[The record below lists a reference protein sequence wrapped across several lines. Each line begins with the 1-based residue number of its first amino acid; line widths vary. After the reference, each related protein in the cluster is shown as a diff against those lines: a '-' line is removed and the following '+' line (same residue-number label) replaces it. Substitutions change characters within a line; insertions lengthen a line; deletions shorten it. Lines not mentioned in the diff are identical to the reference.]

1 MKIDE
6 TKQIK
11 AVIFDMD
18 GVLLDSESVCDRCFE
33 QAAIEQN
40 IEDRKPIIE
49 DARGMGKPSF
59 MDFIAKTYGDKI
71 DTELL
76 WNRASELFHIVE
88 DKEGLSLLPFVKE
101 ILEYLKPNYKIA
113 LASSTRRSSVE
124 RQMKATGIWDFFDVT
139 VCGDDV
145 QNTKPSPEIYQKAVK
160 ELNLLPENC
169 LAVEDSLNGI
179 KSGTLAGLKVIMVPD
194 QVKPDEQIK
203 SLVWK
208 IFDSLEDLKSIL

>member
-160 ELNLLPENC
+160 DLNLLPENC
-169 LAVEDSLNGI
+169 LAIEDSLNGI
-179 KSGTLAGLKVIMVPD
+179 KSGTSAGLKVIMVPD
-194 QVKPDEQIK
+194 QVKPNEQIK

-208 IFDSLEDLKSIL
+208 IFDSLGELKSIL

>member
-145 QNTKPSPEIYQKAVK
+145 QNKKPSPEIYQKAVK
-160 ELNLLPENC
+160 DLNLLPENC
-169 LAVEDSLNGI
+169 LAIEDSLNGI
-179 KSGTLAGLKVIMVPD
+179 KSGTSAGLKVIMVPD
-194 QVKPDEQIK
+194 QVKPNDQIK

-208 IFDSLEDLKSIL
+208 IFDSLGELKSIL

>member
-1 MKIDE
+1 MKIGE

-160 ELNLLPENC
+160 DLNLLPENC
-169 LAVEDSLNGI
+169 LAIEDSLNGI
-179 KSGTLAGLKVIMVPD
+179 KSGTSAGLKVIMVPD
-194 QVKPDEQIK
+194 QVKPNDQIK

-208 IFDSLEDLKSIL
+208 IFDSLGELKSIL

>member
-1 MKIDE
+1 MKTEE

-18 GVLLDSESVCDRCFE
+18 GVLLDSESVCDRCFD

-49 DARGMGKPSF
+49 DARGMGKSSF

-88 DKEGLSLLPFVKE
+88 ETEGLKLLPFVKE

-160 ELNLLPENC
+160 DLNLLPENC

-179 KSGTLAGLKVIMVPD
+179 KSGTSAGLKVIMVPD

>member
-1 MKIDE
+1 MKTEE
-6 TKQIK
+6 TKQIE
-11 AVIFDMD
+11 AIIFDMD

-40 IEDRKPIIE
+40 IENRKPIIE
-49 DARGMGKPSF
+49 DARGMGKSSF
-59 MDFIAKTYGDKI
+59 LSFISKTYGDKI

-88 DKEGLSLLPFVKE
+88 DTEGLSLLPFVKE

-113 LASSTRRSSVE
+113 LASSTRRVSVE

-145 QNTKPSPEIYQKAVK
+145 QNTKPSPEIYQMAVK
-160 ELNLLPENC
+160 KLNLLPENC
-169 LAVEDSLNGI
+169 LAVEDSMNGI
-179 KSGTLAGLKVIMVPD
+179 KSATSAGLKVIMVID

-203 SLVWK
+203 SLTWK
-208 IFDSLEDLKSIL
+208 IFNSLENLKDFL

>member
-1 MKIDE
+1 
-6 TKQIK
+6 
-11 AVIFDMD
+11 
-18 GVLLDSESVCDRCFE
+18 
-33 QAAIEQN
+33 
-40 IEDRKPIIE
+40 
-49 DARGMGKPSF
+49 MGKPSF

-160 ELNLLPENC
+160 DLNLLPENC
-169 LAVEDSLNGI
+169 LAIEDSLNGI
-179 KSGTLAGLKVIMVPD
+179 KSGTSAGLKVIMVPD
-194 QVKPDEQIK
+194 QVKPNDQIK

-208 IFDSLEDLKSIL
+208 IFDSLGELKSIL

>member
-160 ELNLLPENC
+160 DLNLLPENC
-169 LAVEDSLNGI
+169 LAIEDSLNGI
-179 KSGTLAGLKVIMVPD
+179 KSGTSAGLKVIMVPD
-194 QVKPDEQIK
+194 QVKPNNQIK

>member
-145 QNTKPSPEIYQKAVK
+145 QNTKPSPEIYQKAIK
-160 ELNLLPENC
+160 DLNLLPENC
-169 LAVEDSLNGI
+169 LAIEDSFNGI
-179 KSGTLAGLKVIMVPD
+179 KSGTSAGLKVIMVPD

>member
-160 ELNLLPENC
+160 DLNLLPENC
-169 LAVEDSLNGI
+169 LAVEDSFNGI
-179 KSGTLAGLKVIMVPD
+179 KSGTSAGLKVIMVPD

>member
-88 DKEGLSLLPFVKE
+88 DKEGLSLLPFVNE

-160 ELNLLPENC
+160 DLNLLPENC
-169 LAVEDSLNGI
+169 LAVEDSFNGI
-179 KSGTLAGLKVIMVPD
+179 KSGTSAGLKVIMVPD

>member
-160 ELNLLPENC
+160 DLNLLPENC

-179 KSGTLAGLKVIMVPD
+179 KSGTSAGLKVIMVPD

>member
-49 DARGMGKPSF
+49 DARGMGKSSF

-160 ELNLLPENC
+160 DLNLLPENC
-169 LAVEDSLNGI
+169 LAIEDSLNGI
-179 KSGTLAGLKVIMVPD
+179 KSGTSAGLKVIMVPD
-194 QVKPDEQIK
+194 QVKPNDQIK

-208 IFDSLEDLKSIL
+208 IFDSLGDLKSIL

>member
-88 DKEGLSLLPFVKE
+88 ETEGLKLLPFVKE

-113 LASSTRRSSVE
+113 LASSTRRSSVD

-160 ELNLLPENC
+160 DLNLLPENC

-179 KSGTLAGLKVIMVPD
+179 KSGTSAGLKVIMVPD

>member
-160 ELNLLPENC
+160 DLNLLPENC
-169 LAVEDSLNGI
+169 LAIEDSLNGI
-179 KSGTLAGLKVIMVPD
+179 KSGTSAGLKVIMVPD
-194 QVKPDEQIK
+194 QVKPNEQIK

-208 IFDSLEDLKSIL
+208 IFDSLEELKSIL

>member
-1 MKIDE
+1 MKDFE
-6 TKQIK
+6 TEKIK

-18 GVLLDSESVCDRCFE
+18 GVLLDSESVCDKCFE

-160 ELNLLPENC
+160 DLNLLPENC
-169 LAVEDSLNGI
+169 LAIEDSLNGI
-179 KSGTLAGLKVIMVPD
+179 KSGTSAGLKVIMVPD
-194 QVKPDEQIK
+194 QVKPNDQIK

-208 IFDSLEDLKSIL
+208 IFDSLGELKSIL

>member
-145 QNTKPSPEIYQKAVK
+145 PNTKPSPEIYQKAVK
-160 ELNLLPENC
+160 DLNLLPENC

-179 KSGTLAGLKVIMVPD
+179 KSGTSAGLKVIMVPD

>member
-18 GVLLDSESVCDRCFE
+18 GVLLDSESVCDKCFE

-40 IEDRKPIIE
+40 IENRKPIIE

-145 QNTKPSPEIYQKAVK
+145 QNTKPSPEIYQKAVSSK
-160 ELNLLPENC
+160 KTIFKFNYNLFIR
-169 LAVEDSLNGI
+169 DF
-179 KSGTLAGLKVIMVPD
+179 TRR
-194 QVKPDEQIK
+194 
-203 SLVWK
+203 
-208 IFDSLEDLKSIL
+208 

>member
-76 WNRASELFHIVE
+76 WNRASELFHVVE

-160 ELNLLPENC
+160 DLNLLSENC
-169 LAVEDSLNGI
+169 LAIEDSLNGI
-179 KSGTLAGLKVIMVPD
+179 KSGTSAGLKVIMVPD
-194 QVKPDEQIK
+194 QVKPNDQIK

-208 IFDSLEDLKSIL
+208 IFDSLGELKSIL

>member
-1 MKIDE
+1 MNRKRIY
-6 TKQIK
+6 
-11 AVIFDMD
+11 FDMD
-18 GVLLDSESVCDRCFE
+18 GVLLDSESVCDRCFD

-49 DARGMGKPSF
+49 DARGMGKSSF
-59 MDFIAKTYGDKI
+59 IEFISKTYGDKI
-71 DTELL
+71 DTDLL

-88 DKEGLSLLPFVKE
+88 ETEGLKLLPFVKE

-124 RQMKATGIWDFFDVT
+124 RQMKATGIWDYFDVT

-145 QNTKPSPEIYQKAVK
+145 ENTKPSPDIYLRAIEK
-160 ELNLLPENC
+160 LNLLPENC

-179 KSGTLAGLKVIMVPD
+179 KSATCAGLKVIMVPD
-194 QVKPDEQIK
+194 QVKPDK
-203 SLVWK
+203 NMKNLCWK
-208 IFDSLEDLKSIL
+208 IFDSLNDLTVLL

>member
-40 IEDRKPIIE
+40 IEDRKPVIE

-160 ELNLLPENC
+160 DLNLLPENC
-169 LAVEDSLNGI
+169 LAIEDSLNGI
-179 KSGTLAGLKVIMVPD
+179 KSGTSAGLKVIMVPD

-208 IFDSLEDLKSIL
+208 IFDSLGELKSIL

>member
-1 MKIDE
+1 MKTEE
-6 TKQIK
+6 TKQIQ

-18 GVLLDSESVCDRCFE
+18 GVLLDSESVCDKCFE

-49 DARGMGKPSF
+49 DARGMGKTSF
-59 MDFIAKTYGDKI
+59 MEFISKTYGDKI

-88 DKEGLSLLPFVKE
+88 DTEGLSLLPFVKE

-113 LASSTRRSSVE
+113 LASSTRRASVE

-145 QNTKPSPEIYQKAVK
+145 QNTKPSPEIYQMAVK
-160 ELNLLPENC
+160 KLNLLPENC

-179 KSGTLAGLKVIMVPD
+179 KSATLAGLKVIMVPD
-194 QVKPDEQIK
+194 QVKADEQIK
-203 SLVWK
+203 SLCWK
-208 IFDSLEDLKSIL
+208 IFDSLLDFKSIL

>member
-1 MKIDE
+1 MKTEE

-18 GVLLDSESVCDRCFE
+18 GVLLDSESVCDRCFD

-49 DARGMGKPSF
+49 DARGMGKSSF
-59 MDFIAKTYGDKI
+59 IEFISKTYGDKI
-71 DTELL
+71 DTDLL

-88 DKEGLSLLPFVKE
+88 ETEGLKLLPFVKE
-101 ILEYLKPNYKIA
+101 NLEYLKPNYKIA

-124 RQMKATGIWDFFDVT
+124 RQMKATGIWDYFDVT

-145 QNTKPSPEIYQKAVK
+145 ENTKPSPDIYLRAIEK
-160 ELNLLPENC
+160 LNLLPENC

-179 KSGTLAGLKVIMVPD
+179 KSATCAGLKVIMVPD
-194 QVKPDEQIK
+194 QVKPDENMK
-203 SLVWK
+203 NLCWK
-208 IFDSLEDLKSIL
+208 IFDTLNDFKSIL

>member
-160 ELNLLPENC
+160 DLNLLPENC
-169 LAVEDSLNGI
+169 LAIEDSLNGI
-179 KSGTLAGLKVIMVPD
+179 KSGTSAGLKVIMVPD

-208 IFDSLEDLKSIL
+208 IFDSLGELKSIL

>member
-6 TKQIK
+6 TKQIR

-160 ELNLLPENC
+160 DLNLLPENC
-169 LAVEDSLNGI
+169 LAIEDSLNGI
-179 KSGTLAGLKVIMVPD
+179 KSGTSAGLKVIMVPD
-194 QVKPDEQIK
+194 QVKPNDQIK

-208 IFDSLEDLKSIL
+208 IFDSLGELKSIL

>member
-1 MKIDE
+1 
-6 TKQIK
+6 
-11 AVIFDMD
+11 MD

-49 DARGMGKPSF
+49 DARGMGKSSF

-88 DKEGLSLLPFVKE
+88 ETEGLKLLPFVKE

-145 QNTKPSPEIYQKAVK
+145 QNTKPSPEIYQKAVND
-160 ELNLLPENC
+160 LNLLPENC

-179 KSGTLAGLKVIMVPD
+179 KSGTSAGLKVIMVPD

>member
-160 ELNLLPENC
+160 DLNLLPENC

-179 KSGTLAGLKVIMVPD
+179 KSGISAGLKVIMVPD

>member
-6 TKQIK
+6 TKQIR

-88 DKEGLSLLPFVKE
+88 DKKGLSLLPFVKE

-160 ELNLLPENC
+160 DLNLLPENC

-179 KSGTLAGLKVIMVPD
+179 KSGTSAGLKVIMVPD
-194 QVKPDEQIK
+194 QVKPNDQIK

-208 IFDSLEDLKSIL
+208 IFDSLGDLKSIL

>member
-160 ELNLLPENC
+160 DLNLLPENC
-169 LAVEDSLNGI
+169 LAIEDSLNGI
-179 KSGTLAGLKVIMVPD
+179 KSGTSAGLKVIMVPD
-194 QVKPDEQIK
+194 QVKPNDQIK

-208 IFDSLEDLKSIL
+208 IFDSLGELKSIL

>member
-145 QNTKPSPEIYQKAVK
+145 QNTKPSPEIYKKAVK
-160 ELNLLPENC
+160 DLNLLPENC
-169 LAVEDSLNGI
+169 LAIEDSLNGI
-179 KSGTLAGLKVIMVPD
+179 KSGTSAGLKVIMVPD
-194 QVKPDEQIK
+194 QVKPNDQIK

-208 IFDSLEDLKSIL
+208 IFDSLGELKSIL

>member
-88 DKEGLSLLPFVKE
+88 ETEGLKLLPFVKE

-160 ELNLLPENC
+160 DLNLLPENC

-179 KSGTLAGLKVIMVPD
+179 KSGTSAGLKVIMVPD

>member
-88 DKEGLSLLPFVKE
+88 DKEGLLLLPFVKE

-160 ELNLLPENC
+160 DLNLLPENC

-179 KSGTLAGLKVIMVPD
+179 KSGTSAGLKVIMVPD